1 MYSVT
6 FALEAPTWVRIS
18 GNWIMVNIL
27 LVAHPVV
34 FSTWSNAEFC
44 AQGKIP
50 MSYYS
55 YPSTNIRLICRA
67 IKMLVLDE
75 ADEMLNK
82 GFKEQ
87 IYDVYRY
94 LPPATQ
100 VVLISATLP
109 HEILEMTSKFMTD
122 PIRIL
127 VKRWAGSGLSIVSP
141 ILMPFSLQWWV
152 DSGRHQTVFRSRW
165 ARRME
170 IRYSVRSLWHTDHN
184 TGRHLL
190 QHKT

>member
-1 MYSVT
+1 MKLLINLLCSSYTLFTIFKLPRHPHILPPNPNSHT
-6 FALEAPTWVRIS
+6 HPLLSTTTHTLYIPHSIPKHQHTSPLSASSPCHPT
-18 GNWIMVNIL
+18 
-27 LVAHPVV
+27 
-34 FSTWSNAEFC
+34 ST
-44 AQGKIP
+44 Q
-50 MSYYS
+50 
-55 YPSTNIRLICRA
+55 
-67 IKMLVLDE
+67 MLVLDE

-127 VKRWAGSGLSIVSP
+127 VKR
-141 ILMPFSLQWWV
+141 
-152 DSGRHQTVFRSRW
+152 
-165 ARRME
+165 
-170 IRYSVRSLWHTDHN
+170 
-184 TGRHLL
+184 
-190 QHKT
+190 